1 MNGNKSVTANFTQQF
16 TLTTAANP
24 SNGGSVSGAG
34 TYSSGTQVA
43 VTHTA
48 NTDWTFTGWSGDC
61 SGAGSCS
68 VTMNGNKSVTAN
80 FIAAPVARISMSS
93 GGQTVIENQTLSL
106 TVATG
111 GTANV
116 SFSAAASYDLDGFI
130 TGHQWKINGS
140 TVSNFQSFNYDLDG
154 GIHQIFLT
162 VTDND
167 GLTKS
172 VGATVVVTES
182 EPLATIVGFAPS
194 SAVSV
199 GVGGSV
205 TLSVTFK
212 NTGVVPWDYT
222 VGTTVWN
229 SSGQQVANY
238 SSIIGFELQPGQPHI
253 VNWAHTVGSI
263 GNFWVQFGVWKAT
276 PFTAPNLLDRDPS
289 PSQLLIVGQKFS
301 INARVRT
308 TANLNIRILP
318 GTGNPEISGS
328 GYPGFAP
335 SGATGTV
342 KDGPISSDGYVWWRI
357 QFDAGYTG
365 WGADNWLEGL

>member
-1 MNGNKSVTANFTQQF
+1 
-16 TLTTAANP
+16 
-24 SNGGSVSGAG
+24 
-34 TYSSGTQVA
+34 
-43 VTHTA
+43 
-48 NTDWTFTGWSGDC
+48 
-61 SGAGSCS
+61 
-68 VTMNGNKSVTAN
+68 MNGNKSVTAN

-229 SSGQQVANY
+229 SSGQQAANY

-253 VNWAHTVGSI
+253 VNWAHKI
-263 GNFWVQFGVWKAT
+263 
-276 PFTAPNLLDRDPS
+276 
-289 PSQLLIVGQKFS
+289 
-301 INARVRT
+301 
-308 TANLNIRILP
+308 
-318 GTGNPEISGS
+318 
-328 GYPGFAP
+328 
-335 SGATGTV
+335 
-342 KDGPISSDGYVWWRI
+342 
-357 QFDAGYTG
+357 
-365 WGADNWLEGL
+365 